1 MIIQIPEI
9 ESDTIILTFT
19 DCKYLP
25 MFNIWYNYFSRHNLD
40 NLLVVSLDDTTFK
53 DLQSRNIRTILCE
66 YTILVKDEFWLFRLE
81 TIFNIFTQS
90 KKNILHTDAD
100 CIWLKDIYSLIHNQ
114 PYDFIGSISTGHPYH
129 LAQKHGFVVCC
140 GFYYMR
146 YNSQM
151 LQMLSKILT
160 DNTYGKDDQVRFNYY
175 MFNNVK
181 NILSNT
187 GDLFEKEIELQDNT
201 KMILLKHKFVDRNN
215 CNEETYCFH
224 PWLCARDTAAKIK
237 QLRSYMKNFANF

>member
-1 MIIQIPEI
+1 MIQIPEI
-9 ESDTIILTFT
+9 ESDTIIVTFT

-53 DLQSRNIRTILCE
+53 NLQSRNIRTILCE
-66 YTILVKDEFWLFRLE
+66 YTILVRDEFWLFRLE
-81 TIFNIFTQS
+81 TIVNIFTES

-114 PYDFIGSISTGHPYH
+114 EYDFIASISKSHPYH
-129 LAQKHGFVVCC
+129 LAQKHGFVMCC

-146 YNSQM
+146 YNSKM
-151 LQMLSKILT
+151 LQLVSKILT
-160 DNTYGKDDQVRFNYY
+160 EDTYGKDDQLRFNYY

-187 GDLFEKEIELQDNT
+187 GDLFEKEIELEDNT
-201 KMILLKHKFVDRNN
+201 KIMVLKKKFVDRTN
-215 CNEETYCFH
+215 CNAETYCFH
-224 PWLCARDTAAKIK
+224 PWLSTPDIVAKINE
-237 QLRSYMKNFANF
+237 LRTRMKNFANF